1 MKEIVFAE
9 RLKELRLEK
18 GLGQEELARELGLSH
33 GTISLWENELREPK
47 MSNLIL
53 LAQYFDVT
61 IDYLVG
67 LED

>member
-1 MKEIVFAE
+1 MKEVFAE

-18 GLGQEELARELGLSH
+18 ELGQEELAKALGLSH
-33 GTISLWENELREPK
+33 GIISLWENKLREPK
-47 MSNLIL
+47 MSNLVL

>member
-1 MKEIVFAE
+1 MKSNFAE
-9 RLKELRLEK
+9 RLKELRAEK
-18 GLGQEELARELGLSH
+18 GVGQEKLAKDIGVGN
-33 GTISLWENELREPK
+33 GTVSLWENELREPK
-47 MSNLIL
+47 MSNLVL